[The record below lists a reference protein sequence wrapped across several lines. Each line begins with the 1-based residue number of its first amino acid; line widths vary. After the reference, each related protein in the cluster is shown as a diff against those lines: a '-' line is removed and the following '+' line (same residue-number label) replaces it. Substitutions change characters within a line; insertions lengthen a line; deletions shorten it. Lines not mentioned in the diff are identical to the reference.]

1 LPGLAA
7 LGFLHTAPSTS
18 IQSSSARALRVS
30 YCAKMYTSE
39 HAMTETLSIRLDAGT
54 KRRLDALSKRSK
66 RSKSFLAAEAIAAY
80 IESEEWQLGEIQA
93 GIAELES
100 GQEVSHEK
108 VSKWLSSWGK
118 SNETK
123 APR

>member
-1 LPGLAA
+1 MPGLAA

-93 GIAELES
+93 GIAELS
-100 GQEVSHEK
+100 GQEISHEK